1 MQHLAIFLIFNLIAC
16 NALTQNHVGNKAAG
30 DMTIG
35 GIHLFEFHAPGGGIG
50 LGLKL
55 LLVAAV
61 ALAILYW
68 WMRRRAKKMVK
79 RTLTNPLLANASAFT
94 SANAFPAPTAP
105 AAAQPIGAAYP
116 LQPMHTCC
124 RPSSSRY
131 HRRRQ
136 ETSDEEEPGHR
147 VSARLP

>member
-94 SANAFPAPTAP
+94 QRFSSTDSTCSRSAYWRSLS
-105 AAAQPIGAAYP
+105 AATYAHLLPPEFIP
-116 LQPMHTCC
+116 LPP
-124 RPSSSRY
+124 PSSR
-131 HRRRQ
+131 
-136 ETSDEEEPGHR
+136 DLG
-147 VSARLP
+147 